1 MVLRGS
7 VEKYK
12 STSCVY
18 FYMMDRKEFPIGI
31 VLFILLIIIL
41 DVVFLFYLTY
51 NLMFIDGY
59 LTAFLSFSIISIV
72 RWINVLFAIL
82 SLIIIPYGFIKRKN
96 WARIFALVLLSWSAF
111 EAIGYIVM
119 TGEKIVPF
127 LLYIMYVL
135 LVMYLLMSSV
145 KRYFKKSSITNVP
158 SEINK
163 GYTYG
168 DYTLYSKRVRL
179 KNAKI
184 QIIYFFS
191 KRKPK
196 SGTPTALPVGFEVRV
211 NDRSG
216 LPYLKK
222 G

>member
-1 MVLRGS
+1 MFVDS
-7 VEKYK
+7 
-12 STSCVY
+12 
-18 FYMMDRKEFPIGI
+18 
-31 VLFILLIIIL
+31 
-41 DVVFLFYLTY
+41 YLT
-51 NLMFIDGY
+51 
-59 LTAFLSFSIISIV
+59 TFLSFSIVSIV
-72 RWINVLFAIL
+72 KWIDILLTIL

-96 WARIFALVLLSWSAF
+96 WARIYALVFLFWSAF
-111 EAIGYIVM
+111 EAIRYIVM
-119 TGEKIVPF
+119 TGEKIICF
-127 LLYIMYVL
+127 LLFVAYVSFI
-135 LVMYLLMSSV
+135 MYLLMSPV
-145 KRYFKKSSITNVP
+145 NRYFKKSSTAIVP
-158 SEINK
+158 SEETKEYKYN
-163 GYTYG
+163 